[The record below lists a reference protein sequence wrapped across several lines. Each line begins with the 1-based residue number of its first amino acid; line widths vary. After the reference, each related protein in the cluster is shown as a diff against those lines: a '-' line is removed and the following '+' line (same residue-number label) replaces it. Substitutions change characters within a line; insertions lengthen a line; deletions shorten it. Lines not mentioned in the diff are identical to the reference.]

1 MRRPRLSWFGPIALA
16 AACLGACQSF
26 PDPPVSF
33 VQGLRVLGIKAEP
46 PEVPAGATS
55 DFTTLAVDTAGNA
68 IAATWTECFVAPLP
82 GQTVNP
88 DCLTMLSSSNSQ
100 AIGNGLDITVTMP
113 QVTAESLG
121 APDATGGVYF
131 PFVAQVSSGAD
142 EVLPVYRLRLAEG
155 GSVNHNPAIL
165 SLSNTDSSGT
175 TTPLDPQNPTPVTTG
190 QKLSLSVTTAPGSAE
205 SYVRTD
211 GTNVTEVVTT
221 SWFCTAGELSFEKT
235 SDAQP
240 QTVLSL
246 DQRLPPAGS
255 TIDLWAVARD
265 DRGGTDYTHRVL
277 SLQ

>member
-1 MRRPRLSWFGPIALA
+1 MRRRLSWLGPILLA
-16 AACLGACQSF
+16 VAGPSACQSF

-33 VQGLRVLGIKAEP
+33 VAGLRVLGIKAEP

-55 DFTTLAVDTAGNA
+55 DLTTLAVDTAGNA
-68 IAATWTECFVAPLP
+68 ITATWTECFVAPLP

-88 DCLTMLSSSNSQ
+88 DCLTGLSSSNSQ
-100 AIGNGLDITVTMP
+100 AIGSGLDITVTMP

-121 APDATGGVYF
+121 SPDSTGGVYF
-131 PFVAQVSSGAD
+131 PFAAQVTNGAD
-142 EVLPVYRLRLAEG
+142 EVLPVYRLRLADG

-175 TTPLDPQNPTPVTTG
+175 ATPLDPQSPMPVTTG
-190 QKLSLSVTTAPGSAE
+190 QKLSLSVTVSPDSAE
-205 SYVRTD
+205 SYVRAD

-240 QTVLSL
+240 LTVLSL
-246 DQRLPPAGS
+246 DQRLPAPGS

-265 DRGGTDYTHRVL
+265 DRGGMDYTHREL
-277 SLQ
+277 LLQ